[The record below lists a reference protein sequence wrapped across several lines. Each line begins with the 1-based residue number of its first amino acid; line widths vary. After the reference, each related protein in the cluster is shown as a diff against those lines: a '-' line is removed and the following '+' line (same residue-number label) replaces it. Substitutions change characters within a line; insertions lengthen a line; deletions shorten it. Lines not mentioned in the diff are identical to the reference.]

1 MKYDL
6 NKKQSLGA
14 KRTLDTFSKTL
25 FLLLTKK
32 AFEKINVN
40 EICSTASIPRATFYN
55 YFEDKYDLMNY
66 CWYTLT
72 LEIHLEDYK
81 EITPENRIHIF
92 FDRMCDLLIKHQPL
106 IQEIIKNNPENSWLL
121 YHFRSYFYEIALN
134 LFHEYPNASA
144 YNIPAEIM
152 ANHYCNTILLIFEWS
167 FFHNKNIT
175 KKEAHKYLQALLNLN

>member
-81 EITPENRIHIF
+81 EIAP
-92 FDRMCDLLIKHQPL
+92 
-106 IQEIIKNNPENSWLL
+106 
-121 YHFRSYFYEIALN
+121 
-134 LFHEYPNASA
+134 
-144 YNIPAEIM
+144 
-152 ANHYCNTILLIFEWS
+152 
-167 FFHNKNIT
+167 
-175 KKEAHKYLQALLNLN
+175 